1 MGNRDFEEEGINLQL
16 KRESIKK
23 GIYIIPNL
31 FTSAS
36 LFGGF
41 YAIVAALDG
50 NFYYAAVAIMIS
62 CLLDGMDG
70 KIARLT
76 NTSSRFGVEYD
87 SLADLVAFG
96 VAPAILI
103 FTWALRP
110 FGRFGWLAAFIYL
123 VCGALRLARYNIQ
136 VDTVESRSFNGLPTP
151 AAAGLIATTVLL
163 FSYYGYSGSTTK
175 HLTILLFTYLL
186 AYLMVSNIKYHSFK
200 EVDLSKRKPFKLLV
214 GIIILLIVI
223 VLEPHLMLFILAL
236 GYILSG
242 PYMAFV
248 RKRTRKD
255 DVAKAA

>member
-1 MGNRDFEEEGINLQL
+1 MKGEG
-16 KRESIKK
+16 IKK
-23 GIYIIPNL
+23 GIYIVPNL
-31 FTSAS
+31 ITSAS

-50 NFYYAAVAIMIS
+50 NFYYAGVAILIS

-70 KIARLT
+70 KIARMT
-76 NTSSRFGVEYD
+76 NTSSRFGLEYD

-110 FGRFGWLAAFIYL
+110 FGRFGWLAAFVYL

-136 VDTVESRSFNGLPTP
+136 IETIESKSFNGLPTP
-151 AAAGLIATTVLL
+151 AAASLIATTVLL
-163 FSYYGYSGSTTK
+163 FSYFGGGGDTTK
-175 HLTILLFTYLL
+175 HITILLFTYLL

-200 EVDLSKRKPFKLLV
+200 EVDMSKRRPFMLLV
-214 GIIILLIVI
+214 GIIILLIII
-223 VLEPHLMLFILAL
+223 VLEPHIMLFMLSF

-242 PYMAFV
+242 PYMALI
-248 RKRTRKD
+248 KKGNRKD
-255 DVAKAA
+255 DFMKVA

>member
-1 MGNRDFEEEGINLQL
+1 MNGEG
-16 KRESIKK
+16 IKK
-23 GIYIIPNL
+23 GIYILPNL
-31 FTSAS
+31 ITSAS

-50 NFYYAAVAIMIS
+50 NFYYAGVAILIS

-70 KIARLT
+70 KIARMT

-110 FGRFGWLAAFIYL
+110 FGRFGWLAAFVYL

-136 VDTVESRSFNGLPTP
+136 IETIESKSFNGLPTP
-151 AAAGLIATTVLL
+151 AAASLIATTVLL
-163 FSYYGYSGSTTK
+163 FTYYGGGGDDTTK
-175 HLTILLFTYLL
+175 HITILLFTYLL

-200 EVDLSKRKPFKLLV
+200 EVDLSKKRPFMLLV
-214 GIIILLIVI
+214 GIILLLIII
-223 VLEPHLMLFILAL
+223 VLEPHIMLFMLSL

-242 PYMAFV
+242 PYMAAIN
-248 RKRTRKD
+248 KRNRKD
-255 DVAKAA
+255 DLMKVA

>member
-1 MGNRDFEEEGINLQL
+1 MKGDGV
-16 KRESIKK
+16 KK

-50 NFYYAAVAIMIS
+50 NFYYAGVAILIS
-62 CLLDGMDG
+62 FLLDGMDG
-70 KIARLT
+70 KIARMT
-76 NTSSRFGVEYD
+76 NTSSRFGMEYD

-110 FGRFGWLAAFIYL
+110 FGRFGWLAAFVYL

-136 VDTVESRSFNGLPTP
+136 VETIESKSFNGLPTP
-151 AAAGLIATTVLL
+151 AAASLVATTVLL
-163 FSYYGYSGSTTK
+163 FTYYGGGDGTTK
-175 HLTILLFTYLL
+175 HITILLFTFLL

-200 EVDLSKRKPFKLLV
+200 EVDLSRKRPFMVLV
-214 GIIILLIVI
+214 GIILLLII
-223 VLEPHLMLFILAL
+223 IAQEPHIMLFLLTL
-236 GYILSG
+236 GYIMSG
-242 PYMAFV
+242 PFKALMK
-248 RKRTRKD
+248 KRRRKD
-255 DVAKAA
+255 DFMKVA

>member
-1 MGNRDFEEEGINLQL
+1 MKGDGV
-16 KRESIKK
+16 KK

-31 FTSAS
+31 ITSAS

-41 YAIVAALDG
+41 YAVVAALDG
-50 NFYYAAVAIMIS
+50 NFYYAGVAILIS

-76 NTSSRFGVEYD
+76 NTSSRFGEEYD

-110 FGRFGWLAAFIYL
+110 FGRFGWLAAFVYL

-136 VDTVESRSFNGLPTP
+136 ISTIESKSFNGLPTP
-151 AAAGLIATTVLL
+151 AAASLIATTVLL
-163 FSYYGYSGSTTK
+163 FTYYGGGGTTK
-175 HLTILLFTYLL
+175 HITILLFTFLL
-186 AYLMVSNIKYHSFK
+186 AYLMVSNVKYHSFK
-200 EVDLSKRKPFKLLV
+200 EVDLSRRRPFMVLV
-214 GIIILLIVI
+214 GVILLLIIIVQ
-223 VLEPHLMLFILAL
+223 EPHIMLFLLTL

-242 PYMAFV
+242 PYMALIK
-248 RKRTRKD
+248 KRRRKD
-255 DVAKAA
+255 DFMKVA

>member
-1 MGNRDFEEEGINLQL
+1 MNGEG
-16 KRESIKK
+16 IKK
-23 GIYIIPNL
+23 GIYILPNL
-31 FTSAS
+31 ITSAS

-50 NFYYAAVAIMIS
+50 NFYYAGVAILIS

-70 KIARLT
+70 KIARMT

-110 FGRFGWLAAFIYL
+110 FGRFGWLAAFVYL

-136 VDTVESRSFNGLPTP
+136 IETIESKSFNGLPTP
-151 AAAGLIATTVLL
+151 AAASLIATTILL
-163 FSYYGYSGSTTK
+163 FTYYGGGGDDTTK
-175 HLTILLFTYLL
+175 HITILLFTYLL

-200 EVDLSKRKPFKLLV
+200 EVDLSKKRPFMLLV
-214 GIIILLIVI
+214 GIILLLIII
-223 VLEPHLMLFILAL
+223 VLEPHIMLFMLSL

-242 PYMAFV
+242 PYMAAIN
-248 RKRTRKD
+248 KRNRKD
-255 DVAKAA
+255 DLMKVA

>member
-1 MGNRDFEEEGINLQL
+1 MMKGDSVR
-16 KRESIKK
+16 K

-70 KIARLT
+70 KIARIT

-96 VAPAILI
+96 VAPAVLI

-110 FGRFGWLAAFIYL
+110 FGRFGWLAAFVYL

-136 VDTVESRSFNGLPTP
+136 IETIESRSFNGLPTP
-151 AAAGLIATTVLL
+151 AAASLIATTVLL
-163 FSYYGYSGSTTK
+163 FTYYGYAGNTTK
-175 HLTILLFTYLL
+175 HITILLFTYLL
-186 AYLMVSNIKYHSFK
+186 AYLMVSNVKYHSFK
-200 EVDLSKRKPFKLLV
+200 EIDLSKRRPFMLLV
-214 GIIILLIVI
+214 GIILLLIVV
-223 VLEPHLMLFILAL
+223 VLEPHMMLFLL
-236 GYILSG
+236 TFGYILSG
-242 PYMAFV
+242 PYMALF
-248 RKRTRKD
+248 KKGGRKD
-255 DVAKAA
+255 DFMKVA